1 MAVVQ
6 LKTNLRLFEAITI
19 IVGSM
24 IGSGILRLP
33 GNMADT
39 LHSPG
44 LVILAWV
51 AGAFLTVMG
60 VLTFAEMAGMFPRA
74 GGQYHYLREG
84 LGPAWSY
91 LFGWTMFWVIM
102 SGIVASVSLA
112 FADFF
117 SGLVGG
123 LPGHNAPLV
132 IGGWETGITL
142 PPWGNAFVAI
152 GLILV
157 LSLVN
162 YLSSA
167 YGGLVS
173 NYTTIGKY
181 VGLLAL
187 VAILFIWGS
196 DSRPSDAFE
205 PLLEST
211 DQAGGALIVAFG
223 SAMALT
229 LFAFDGWPQATF
241 VASEIQNPKRNL
253 VRAMLIGP
261 LLVALIYIVLTV
273 SYFYV
278 ISLDEAIAIGQD
290 AQGRIAVEAAR
301 AAVGENGA
309 KFISIVALVSTLGA
323 TNAYVLTSPRIF
335 YAMANDGAL
344 LKGMARLSEKR
355 ATPAF
360 ALLIFTLWSCLL
372 VMSGVYVQIVKMVVY
387 GIWLFY
393 IPTAIA
399 HMRLRRT
406 HAHVERPF
414 RTPLYPLVPILFL
427 LASLFVVYVSWFDP
441 EGGLNAD
448 APYMAVATGIML
460 LGLPFYFLQ
469 RKRRTDVPGDD
480 QAPPGTA
487 PPADDPAVH

>member
-33 GNMADT
+33 GNMAAT

-74 GGQYHYLREG
+74 GGQYHFLREG

-91 LFGWTMFWVIM
+91 VFGWTMFWVIM

-112 FADFF
+112 FADFLG
-117 SGLVGG
+117 GLIPGG
-123 LPGHNAPLV
+123 LPGDPTPLV
-132 IGGWETGITL
+132 LNGWETGITL
-142 PPWGNAFVAI
+142 PAWGNAYAAI
-152 GLILV
+152 GLIVV
-157 LSLVN
+157 LAAIN
-162 YLSSA
+162 YLSTT
-167 YGGLVS
+167 YGGHVS
-173 NYTTIGKY
+173 NFTTIGKY

-187 VAILFIWGS
+187 VAILFIWG
-196 DSRPSDAFE
+196 DAPDDAFE
-205 PLLEST
+205 PVLSSV
-211 DQAGGALIVAFG
+211 DQSGGALLVAFG

-229 LFAFDGWPQATF
+229 LFAFDGWPQATY

-273 SYFYV
+273 AYFYV
-278 ISLDEAIAIGQD
+278 VPLDQAIAIGRD

-301 AAVGENGA
+301 AAVGEWGY
-309 KFISIVALVSTLGA
+309 KFIGVVALVSTAGA

-344 LKGMARLSEKR
+344 LKGMAKLSPKR

-393 IPTAIA
+393 VPTAIA

-406 HAHVERPF
+406 HKDVERPF
-414 RTPLYPLVPILFL
+414 RTPWFPVVPILFL
-427 LASLFVVYVSWFDP
+427 LSALFVVYVSWFDP
-441 EGGLNAD
+441 NGGLNAD
-448 APYMAVATGIML
+448 APYIAIATAIAL
-460 LGLPFYFLQ
+460 LGFPFYLVQ
-469 RKRRTDVPGDD
+469 RKRRESVAQGDLP
-480 QAPPGTA
+480 PPGTE
-487 PPADDPAVH
+487 PPSDAA

>member
-6 LKTNLRLFEAITI
+6 LKTNLRLMEAVTI

-33 GNMADT
+33 GNMAET

-74 GGQYHYLREG
+74 GGQYHFLREG

-91 LFGWTMFWVIM
+91 VFGWTMFWVIM

-117 SGLVGG
+117 GGLVPGG
-123 LPGHNAPLV
+123 LPGDPTPLV
-132 IGGWETGITL
+132 LNGWNTGITL
-142 PPWGNAFVAI
+142 PAWGNAYVAI

-157 LSLVN
+157 LAFVN
-162 YLSSA
+162 YLSTT
-167 YGGLVS
+167 YGGWVS
-173 NYTTIGKY
+173 NFTTIGKY

-187 VAILFIWGS
+187 VAILFVWG
-196 DSRPSDAFE
+196 DAPDDVFE
-205 PLLEST
+205 PVLSSA
-211 DQAGGALIVAFG
+211 DQAGGALLVAFG

-229 LFAFDGWPQATF
+229 LFAFDGWPQATY

-261 LLVALIYIVLTV
+261 LLVAFIYIVLTV
-273 SYFYV
+273 AYFYV
-278 ISLDEAIAIGQD
+278 IPLDQAIAIGGD
-290 AQGRIAVEAAR
+290 AQGRIAVEAAK
-301 AAVGENGA
+301 AAVGEWGA
-309 KFISIVALVSTLGA
+309 KFIGVVALVSTAGA

-344 LKGMARLSEKR
+344 LKGMARLSQKR

-393 IPTAIA
+393 VPTAIA

-406 HAHVERPF
+406 HKDVERPF
-414 RTPLYPLVPILFL
+414 RTPWFPLVPILFL
-427 LASLFVVYVSWFDP
+427 LSALFVVYVSWFDP
-441 EGGLNAD
+441 EGGLSQD
-448 APYMAVATGIML
+448 APYIAIATAIALIGF
-460 LGLPFYFLQ
+460 PFYLVQ
-469 RKRRTDVPGDD
+469 RKRRQAVPEGDLP
-480 QAPPGTA
+480 PPGTA
-487 PPADDPAVH
+487 PPGEAS

>member
-1 MAVVQ
+1 MAVVR
-6 LKTNLRLFEAITI
+6 LKTNLRLVEAVTI

-33 GNMADT
+33 GNMAAT

-74 GGQYHYLREG
+74 GGQYHFLREG

-112 FADFF
+112 FADFLA
-117 SGLVGG
+117 GLVGG
-123 LPGHNAPLV
+123 LPGQTTALV
-132 IGGWETGITL
+132 LGGWSTGITL

-152 GLILV
+152 ALILV
-157 LSLVN
+157 LALVN
-162 YLSSA
+162 YLSTT
-167 YGGLVS
+167 YGGWVS
-173 NYTTIGKY
+173 NATTLGKY

-187 VAILFIWGS
+187 VAILFVWGTAP
-196 DSRPSDAFE
+196 DGAFE
-205 PLLEST
+205 PAFSSR
-211 DQAGGALIVAFG
+211 DQSGGSLVVAFG

-261 LLVALIYIVLTV
+261 LLVAVIYVVLTV

-278 ISLDEAIAIGQD
+278 VPLDQAIAIGRD
-290 AQGRIAVEAAR
+290 AQGRIAVEAAK
-301 AAVGENGA
+301 AAVGPWGA
-309 KFISIVALVSTLGA
+309 RFIGIVALVSTAGA
-323 TNAYVLTSPRIF
+323 TNAYILTSPRIF
-335 YAMANDGAL
+335 YAMAGDGAL
-344 LKGMARLSEKR
+344 LKGMARLSPKR

-360 ALLIFTLWSCLL
+360 ALLVFTLWSCLL

-387 GIWLFY
+387 GLWLFY

-399 HMRLRRT
+399 HLRLRRT
-406 HAHVERPF
+406 HREVERPF
-414 RTPLYPLVPILFL
+414 RTPLFPIVPILFM
-427 LASLFVVYVSWFDP
+427 LAAAFVVYVSWFKP
-441 EGGLNAD
+441 EGGLGGD
-448 APYMAVATGIML
+448 APYMAVATGIIL
-460 LGLPFYFLQ
+460 AGLPFYLVQ
-469 RKRRTDVPGDD
+469 RKRRTTVAPDGL
-480 QAPPGTA
+480 APPGTEA
-487 PPADDPAVH
+487 PGGPS

>member
-33 GNMADT
+33 GNMAAT

-74 GGQYHYLREG
+74 GGQYHFLREG

-112 FADFF
+112 FADFLG
-117 SGLVGG
+117 GLVGG

-157 LSLVN
+157 LALIN
-162 YLSSA
+162 YLSTR
-167 YGGLVS
+167 YGGWVS
-173 NYTTIGKY
+173 NFTTIGKY

-196 DSRPSDAFE
+196 APDDAFE
-205 PLLEST
+205 PTFSST
-211 DQAGGALIVAFG
+211 DQAGGALVVAFG

-278 ISLDEAIAIGQD
+278 IDLDQAIAVGRD
-290 AQGRIAVEAAR
+290 AQGRIAVEAAK
-301 AAVGENGA
+301 AAVGDWGA
-309 KFISIVALVSTLGA
+309 KFIGIVALVSTLGA

-335 YAMANDGAL
+335 YAMASDGAL
-344 LKGMARLSEKR
+344 LKGMSRLSAKR

-393 IPTAIA
+393 IPTGIA
-399 HMRLRRT
+399 HLRLRRT
-406 HAHVERPF
+406 HKDVERPF
-414 RTPLYPLVPILFL
+414 RTPLFPAVPILFM
-427 LASLFVVYVSWFDP
+427 LAALFVVYVSWFKP
-441 EGGLNAD
+441 EGGLSDD
-448 APYMAVATGIML
+448 APYMAVATAIVL
-460 LGLPFYFLQ
+460 IGLPFYFLQ
-469 RKRRTDVPGDD
+469 RKRRTTVAPDD
-480 QAPPGTA
+480 LPPPGTA
-487 PPADDPAVH
+487 PPGST